1 MKPDVSVIIPAYN
14 CSKTIKEAVDSALC
28 QSVVTE
34 IIIIDDCSPESLE
47 ESLLEYR
54 DNPQIRIYRNETNLG
69 VAATRNKGV
78 TLAPGRICCISG
90 FG

>member
-34 IIIIDDCSPESLE
+34 IIIIDDCSPESLK
-47 ESLLEYR
+47 ESLFGIPGQSA
-54 DNPQIRIYRNETNLG
+54 DKNLQ
-69 VAATRNKGV
+69 K
-78 TLAPGRICCISG
+78 
-90 FG
+90 